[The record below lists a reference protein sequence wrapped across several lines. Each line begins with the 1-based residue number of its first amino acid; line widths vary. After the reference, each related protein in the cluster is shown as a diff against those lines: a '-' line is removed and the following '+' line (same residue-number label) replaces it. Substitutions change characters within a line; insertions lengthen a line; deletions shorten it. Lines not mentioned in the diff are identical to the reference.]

1 MVPQKVIIKG
11 KIIKCSN
18 GSRHPPTCILLS
30 ASFSAAVFNSSRRT
44 NLSSCREAKLLV
56 SPCLMSTM
64 EIALRPNN
72 FSEAPPPTTVKPL
85 SRGHA
90 SSQATSTSTSSRSS
104 DAKEGEIQLD
114 PEEETLLLV
123 WYLRVRDAESEN
135 PILRDDHASALMSKI
150 NFDLSRSLF
159 QLDSSYI
166 QYICGRSKQ
175 IDDWAQDF
183 LDQHQYEDVLVLQLA
198 CGLDSRCERL
208 RLGRDV
214 KWTNVDRPRV
224 TGLRKRLMVEAE
236 SEHYTL
242 LTANVADED
251 DGWLRDIP
259 NDRPT
264 LIIMEGLLYSL
275 EPEQAIRL
283 IRRLLG
289 YFPHGSILCDT
300 IGSISIFFTSL
311 LEAFRNSEAR
321 LRWGVDDAND
331 IGKLDSRLVLRH
343 RVFVHDY
350 MGTGWFGKRYPPMF
364 GGWTPLISLLP
375 SFKKNGQFLHFEF

>member
-1 MVPQKVIIKG
+1 MDTPLTP
-11 KIIKCSN
+11 STL
-18 GSRHPPTCILLS
+18 SETSPPTI
-30 ASFSAAVFNSSRRT
+30 
-44 NLSSCREAKLLV
+44 
-56 SPCLMSTM
+56 
-64 EIALRPNN
+64 
-72 FSEAPPPTTVKPL
+72 VKPL
-85 SRGHA
+85 SRGHV
-90 SSQATSTSTSSRSS
+90 SSLATSTSTSSRSS
-104 DAKEGEIQLD
+104 DTKEGEIQLD

-123 WYLRVRDAESEN
+123 WYLRVRDAASEN
-135 PILRDDHASALMSKI
+135 PILRDHHAAELLNKI

-175 IDDWAQDF
+175 IDNWAQNF

-198 CGLDSRCERL
+198 CGLDSRYERL
-208 RLGRDV
+208 KLGREVRWID
-214 KWTNVDRPRV
+214 VDRPRV
-224 TGLRKRLMVEAE
+224 TGLRKRLMGDAE
-236 SEHYTL
+236 SEYYNL
-242 LTANVADED
+242 LTANIADEGED
-251 DGWLRDIP
+251 WLRDIP

-264 LIIMEGLLYSL
+264 LIIMEGLLYYL
-275 EPEQAIRL
+275 EPDKAIKL
-283 IRRLLG
+283 IKRVLG
-289 YFPHGSILCDT
+289 HFTHGNILCDT
-300 IGSISIFFTSL
+300 IGSVSVVFTSL

-331 IGKLDSRLVLRH
+331 ISKLDSRLVLRH

>member
-1 MVPQKVIIKG
+1 MMDIPLTP
-11 KIIKCSN
+11 CTPAELPS
-18 GSRHPPTCILLS
+18 PTI
-30 ASFSAAVFNSSRRT
+30 
-44 NLSSCREAKLLV
+44 
-56 SPCLMSTM
+56 
-64 EIALRPNN
+64 
-72 FSEAPPPTTVKPL
+72 VKPL

-90 SSQATSTSTSSRSS
+90 SSLATSTTSSRSS
-104 DAKEGEIQLD
+104 DAKESEIQLD
-114 PEEETLLLV
+114 PEEETLLMV
-123 WYLRVRDAESEN
+123 WYLRVRDAASEN
-135 PILRDDHASALMSKI
+135 PILRDHYASALMNRI

-159 QLDSSYI
+159 QLDPSYI

-175 IDDWAQDF
+175 IDNWAQDF

-208 RLGRDV
+208 RHGREV
-214 KWTNVDRPRV
+214 KWIDVDRPRV
-224 TGLRKRLMVEAE
+224 TGLRKRLMGDAE
-236 SEHYTL
+236 SEGYTL
-242 LTANVADED
+242 LTANVAGEED
-251 DGWLRDIP
+251 AWLREIP

-264 LIIMEGLLYSL
+264 LIIMEGLLYYL
-275 EPEQAIRL
+275 EPEKAIQL
-283 IRRLLG
+283 IQRLLG
-289 YFPHGSILCDT
+289 HFTHGNILCDT
-300 IGSISIFFTSL
+300 IGSVSVVFTSL

-331 IGKLDSRLVLRH
+331 IRKLDSRLVLRH